1 MGKSKSVLSILLSS
15 ALIFA
20 GLDAGIVRAA
30 GAETETGKEAN
41 AIFESATKLET
52 NLTGWRIEGKG
63 RMETVEQGLLLVSEP
78 RENVMALT
86 ETRAADFIYEADV
99 MVTERQA
106 DATLVFR
113 SNQDGWSSYMLQL
126 VLNAG
131 LIRLKD
137 ASGEGKLRE
146 ERRVDL
152 AEGEIYH
159 LKVKAE
165 GSRLQVY
172 WGDRYE
178 PLIDV
183 HDEAYASGYLGLN
196 VWDGSALFQ
205 NVKVS
210 ELNSNLGAAI
220 ASSGAWQ
227 PDLRGELGTAD
238 GSRAGAAALSGG

>member
-1 MGKSKSVLSILLSS
+1 MGKGKSVLSILLSS

-20 GLDAGIVRAA
+20 GLDAGMVRAA
-30 GAETETGKEAN
+30 GAETETGKGAK

-126 VLNAG
+126 VPNAG

-137 ASGEGKLRE
+137 ASEDGKLRE

-165 GSRLQVY
+165 GTRLQVF
-172 WGDRYE
+172 WGDRYK

-183 HDEAYASGYLGLN
+183 HDGAYASGYLGLN

-220 ASSGAWQ
+220 ASSGVWQ
-227 PDLRGELGTAD
+227 PDLRGEL
-238 GSRAGAAALSGG
+238 